1 MGVEVAGSELP
12 KVNDEVKGKLF
23 DKENGKI
30 DFSEVITFGSHGVD
44 EVQTT
49 GEANEVSNAGF
60 PKDAVDEWPQ
70 ERQTHCFYFPKH
82 RLYED
87 PKVKAELE
95 QIEKEIRKKN
105 ERLNQLF
112 EDLKVKNVEKSE
124 LYDELNAF
132 KDEGSQY
139 RAFINEKR
147 EEMKPL
153 QSALGSLR
161 GSGGEKG
168 YGICSSEEELNQRI
182 RSFEYRMQ
190 HETMS
195 LKEEKQLMKEIKEL
209 EATRP
214 KVIANS
220 AMRAKIQESM
230 GQKEALQDQVKLLGT
245 DLDGVRKQQAE
256 IKAKKDRLSPQLS
269 TVKKQIEAIKA
280 ELDKVKDQKNKA
292 LLTVKEIKASQNEAN
307 QDFFDNRRVISTANE
322 IAMNRRDVK
331 AVEELYNT
339 EVEKFMSQWNSS
351 KTFRADYEKK
361 LLTSLDRR
369 QLSRDGRIRNFDE
382 KPLVRAESPK
392 PSETAVVSK
401 PSSKPQKEVPKATL
415 KEEKLPEEKA
425 QKDLKK
431 GSKDL
436 KTASERDLEEDVFV
450 VEKPKKDVSNVTAID
465 AEKLKEMKKEE
476 EKEKQRQAFERKKKM
491 QDKAAAKAALRIQK
505 EAEKKQKER
514 EKKLR
519 KKGASTVQPTDEE
532 EATEN
537 PETDEAEKSEDVEA
551 VVETPVPSK
560 AKSQQEN
567 VLRHRKPIRT
577 RGTLP
582 KAILKKKKSDK
593 YWLW

>member
-44 EVQTT
+44 EVQST

-105 ERLNQLF
+105 EKLNQLF

-161 GSGGEKG
+161 GGGGKKG

-195 LKEEKQLMKEIKEL
+195 LKEEKQLMKEIKDL

-269 TVKKQIEAIKA
+269 TVKKQIEAIKT

-307 QDFFDNRRVISTANE
+307 KDFFDNRKIISTASD

-331 AVEELYNT
+331 AVEELYNA

-351 KTFRADYEKK
+351 KAFRADYEKRI
-361 LLTSLDRR
+361 LTSLDRR

-392 PSETAVVSK
+392 PSEAVVSK

-436 KTASERDLEEDVFV
+436 KTERALEEDVFV
-450 VEKPKKDVSNVTAID
+450 VEKPKKDVSN
-465 AEKLKEMKKEE
+465 
-476 EKEKQRQAFERKKKM
+476 KKM

-532 EATEN
+532 EPTEN

-551 VVETPVPSK
+551 VVETSVPSK

-577 RGTLP
+577 RDRLSIHKKFSVAQAGSSQYRDETR
-582 KAILKKKKSDK
+582 ILF
-593 YWLW
+593 